1 MSTHTAATIGKRAL
15 VTGASSGIGAAIA
28 RELATLGVDLVL
40 TARRRDA
47 LDAVAATCK
56 GVKVEIVAAD
66 LGKPDAARALWADA
80 AAGGLIDIL
89 INNAGFGY
97 FRRFDE
103 VDWARDAELVQLNM
117 TSLVA
122 LARCFV
128 DARKASTAPAYM
140 VNIASTGAYQS
151 VPNMALYAASKAFVR
166 NFSEGLHDEH
176 RGTPLSV
183 TCICPGGTE
192 TAFHAASGGGDY
204 FVDRERVDEK
214 RGVRRARSDR
224 RDAAR
229 RAHGCARAVQQAV
242 VLRCALCDAAVRIAD
257 RDSSARQAA
266 ARAAGAKNCLKE
278 AGRHRKE
285 LMWPGPRSRAPSA
298 TSLTVPAIQPRKL
311 P

>member
-1 MSTHTAATIGKRAL
+1 LSKHTAGTLGMRAL

-28 RELATLGVDLVL
+28 RELAALGVDLVL
-40 TARRRDA
+40 TARRREA
-47 LDAVAATCK
+47 LDVAAAACK
-56 GVKVEIVAAD
+56 GVKVEIVTAD

-80 AAGGLIDIL
+80 CAGGPIDIL

-103 VDWARDAELVQLNM
+103 VDWARDAELIQLNM

-166 NFSEGLHDEH
+166 NLSEGLHDEH
-176 RGTPLSV
+176 RDTPLSV

-204 FVDRERVDEK
+204 SWIANASTKSAEFVAQAAISAMLRRK
-214 RGVRRARSDR
+214 RTVVPGLFNKLSCLGVRFVTRQFAS
-224 RDAAR
+224 
-229 RAHGCARAVQQAV
+229 
-242 VLRCALCDAAVRIAD
+242 RIATHVL
-257 RDSSARQAA
+257 
-266 ARAAGAKNCLKE
+266 GK
-278 AGRHRKE
+278 
-285 LMWPGPRSRAPSA
+285 PRFA
-298 TSLTVPAIQPRKL
+298 L
-311 P
+311 PTRSVS

>member
-1 MSTHTAATIGKRAL
+1 MSDLNTHTAAHAGRRAL

-28 RELATLGVDLVL
+28 RELAALGVDLVL

-47 LDAVAATCK
+47 LEAVAAACK
-56 GVKVEIVAAD
+56 GVKVEIVTAD
-66 LGKPDAARALWADA
+66 LGKPDAARTLWDEATA
-80 AAGGLIDIL
+80 NGPIDIL

-128 DARKASTAPAYM
+128 DARKTSRGPAHM

-183 TCICPGGTE
+183 TCVCPGGTE
-192 TAFHAASGGGDY
+192 TDFHAASGGGDY
-204 FVDRERVDEK
+204 SWIANASTKSPEFVAHAAIRAMLQGKRTVVPGLFNKLSCLSVRFVTRRFASRVATQVLGK
-214 RGVRRARSDR
+214 PRLALP
-224 RDAAR
+224 AR
-229 RAHGCARAVQQAV
+229 R
-242 VLRCALCDAAVRIAD
+242 
-257 RDSSARQAA
+257 
-266 ARAAGAKNCLKE
+266 E
-278 AGRHRKE
+278 A
-285 LMWPGPRSRAPSA
+285 
-298 TSLTVPAIQPRKL
+298 
-311 P
+311 

>member
-1 MSTHTAATIGKRAL
+1 MRTYTTVKSRKRAL

-56 GVKVEIVAAD
+56 GVKVEIVIAD
-66 LGKPDAARALWADA
+66 LGKPDAARALWDA
-80 AAGGLIDIL
+80 AIASGPIDIL

-97 FRRFDE
+97 FRRFDS

-117 TSLVA
+117 TSLVE
-122 LARCFV
+122 LTRCFV
-128 DARKASTAPAYM
+128 DSRKGNTGRAHI

-204 FVDRERVDEK
+204 SWIANASTKSAEFVAHAAIRAMLGGKRTVVPGLFNK
-214 RGVRRARSDR
+214 LSCFFVRFVTRRFASRLATQVLGKPRFVLPARGV
-224 RDAAR
+224 
-229 RAHGCARAVQQAV
+229 
-242 VLRCALCDAAVRIAD
+242 
-257 RDSSARQAA
+257 
-266 ARAAGAKNCLKE
+266 
-278 AGRHRKE
+278 
-285 LMWPGPRSRAPSA
+285 
-298 TSLTVPAIQPRKL
+298 T
-311 P
+311 

>member
-1 MSTHTAATIGKRAL
+1 MTDTHFTTAYAGKRAL

-28 RELATLGVDLVL
+28 RELAALGVDLVL

-56 GVKVEIVAAD
+56 GVKVEIVTAD
-66 LGKPDAARALWADA
+66 LGQPDAARALWDA
-80 AAGGLIDIL
+80 ATAGGPIDIL

-128 DARKASTAPAYM
+128 DARKASTAPAHM

-176 RGTPLSV
+176 RGTSLSV
-183 TCICPGGTE
+183 TASVLAARKLRFTPHPAGATTRGSRTHRPKARSLWRTRRSARCC
-192 TAFHAASGGGDY
+192 AAS
-204 FVDRERVDEK
+204 
-214 RGVRRARSDR
+214 ARSCP
-224 RDAAR
+224 ACSTSC
-229 RAHGCARAVQQAV
+229 RASVCA
-242 VLRCALCDAAVRIAD
+242 
-257 RDSSARQAA
+257 S
-266 ARAAGAKNCLKE
+266 
-278 AGRHRKE
+278 
-285 LMWPGPRSRAPSA
+285 
-298 TSLTVPAIQPRKL
+298 
-311 P
+311 

>member
-1 MSTHTAATIGKRAL
+1 MSSYTTVSTRKRAL

-28 RELATLGVDLVL
+28 RELAALGIDLVL

-47 LDAVAATCK
+47 LDAVAASCK
-56 GVKVEIVAAD
+56 GVKVEIITAD

-80 AAGGLIDIL
+80 NANGPIDIL

-128 DARKASTAPAYM
+128 DARKTSTGPAHM
-140 VNIASTGAYQS
+140 VNIASTGAYQA

-166 NFSEGLHDEH
+166 NFSEALHDEH

-192 TAFHAASGGGDY
+192 TAFHATSGGGDY
-204 FVDRERVDEK
+204 SWIANASTKSAEFV
-214 RGVRRARSDR
+214 
-224 RDAAR
+224 
-229 RAHGCARAVQQAV
+229 AH
-242 VLRCALCDAAVRIAD
+242 AAVRAML
-257 RDSSARQAA
+257 RGMRTVVPGLFNKLSCFGVRFLTRRFASRVTTQVLGKPRLALPARS
-266 ARAAGAKNCLKE
+266 G
-278 AGRHRKE
+278 
-285 LMWPGPRSRAPSA
+285 
-298 TSLTVPAIQPRKL
+298 T
-311 P
+311 

>member
-1 MSTHTAATIGKRAL
+1 ASATECG
-15 VTGASSGIGAAIA
+15 
-28 RELATLGVDLVL
+28 
-40 TARRRDA
+40 
-47 LDAVAATCK
+47 
-56 GVKVEIVAAD
+56 
-66 LGKPDAARALWADA
+66 P
-80 AAGGLIDIL
+80 IDIL

-128 DARKASTAPAYM
+128 DAHKASTGPAYM
-140 VNIASTGAYQS
+140 VNIASTGAYQA

-204 FVDRERVDEK
+204 SWIANASTKSPEFV
-214 RGVRRARSDR
+214 
-224 RDAAR
+224 
-229 RAHGCARAVQQAV
+229 
-242 VLRCALCDAAVRIAD
+242 
-257 RDSSARQAA
+257 
-266 ARAAGAKNCLKE
+266 ARAAIRAMLLGK
-278 AGRHRKE
+278 RTVV
-285 LMWPGPRSRAPSA
+285 PGLFNKLSCFGVRFLPRRFASQVA
-298 TSLTVPAIQPRKL
+298 TVVLGKPRLALPARTAT
-311 P
+311 